1 MSHPPANLIIEGLD
15 LIGSTALDLIH
26 LLKLSRSIGKLM
38 DAQLNAT
45 TVKASFPG
53 HSGDMLS
60 ARFDIP
66 AGPVRATAL
75 FAHCFTCSK
84 DILAAKRI
92 ASELA
97 RSGIAVLRFDF
108 TGLGSSKGEFAHTNF
123 SSNIHDLVIAADY
136 LRQNYTA
143 PSLLIGHSLGG
154 AAVLAVAGD
163 IPEVRGVVTIGA
175 PSDAEHVL
183 HNFDAS
189 LETIKRDGKAQ
200 VSLAG
205 RPFTIEKQFV
215 EDVQSNNLSDRIAA
229 MKRPLL
235 VLHSPIDQTVGVE
248 NAGEIFAA
256 AKHPKSFV
264 SLDQADHLLT
274 KGEDAAYAASVIAGW
289 ADRYLPAD
297 KPRTDEVIESV
308 RVTETREGK
317 FQQTVLAGKH
327 RLFAD
332 EPESYGGMDSGPSPY
347 DYMSIALGACTGMT
361 LRMYADRKGLELG
374 RISVD
379 VSHGKIHAQDCVECD
394 HAQRQSNIRI
404 DRFERTIH
412 VEGGVPEGLNQ
423 KILEIA
429 DKCPVHKTLEAS
441 SVVATTLSAD

>member
-1 MSHPPANLIIEGLD
+1 
-15 LIGSTALDLIH
+15 
-26 LLKLSRSIGKLM
+26 M
-38 DAQLNAT
+38 DIQLNAT
-45 TVKASFPG
+45 TVKTNFPG
-53 HSGDMLS
+53 HSGEDLA

-66 AGPVRATAL
+66 AGPIRATAL

-97 RSGIAVLRFDF
+97 RVGIAVLRFDF

-123 SSNIHDLVIAADY
+123 SSNMKDLVIAADY
-136 LRQNYTA
+136 LRQNYIA
-143 PSLLIGHSLGG
+143 PSLMIGHSLGG
-154 AAVLAVAGD
+154 AAVLAAAGD
-163 IPEVRGVVTIGA
+163 IPEVAGVVTIGA

-183 HNFDAS
+183 HNFGSSIDKI
-189 LETIKRDGKAQ
+189 EHDGKAE

-205 RPFTIEKQFV
+205 RPFTIEKQFL
-215 EDVQSNNLSDRIAA
+215 EDVRASQLADKIATL
-229 MKRPLL
+229 KRPLL
-235 VLHSPIDQTVGVE
+235 VLHSPIDQTVGIE
-248 NAGEIFAA
+248 NASQIFMA

-264 SLDQADHLLT
+264 SLDTADHLLT
-274 KGEDAAYAASVIAGW
+274 KGEDAAYAASIIAGW
-289 ADRYLPAD
+289 ANRYLPAD
-297 KPRTDEVIESV
+297 SPRKDEPVESV
-308 RVTETREGK
+308 RTTETREGK

-327 RLFAD
+327 RMFAD

-347 DYMSIALGACTGMT
+347 DFLATALGACTGMT

-379 VSHGKIHAQDCVECD
+379 VSHSKIHTQDCMECD
-394 HAQRQSNIRI
+394 DAQKESNSRI
-404 DRFERTIH
+404 DRFSRDITI
-412 VEGGVPEGLNQ
+412 EGGIPEGLEA

-441 SVVATTLSAD
+441 SVVATQLVD